1 MDLDRLKIAYRNS
14 GTNIWL
20 VRATGGK
27 FLEHFRQGGVIA
39 IGHLDDTYDHRTAVD
54 AAIPSFS
61 EIESMLLRKAEY
73 TNTVEGTKNSARK
86 LNSQGTRKLR
96 QIASFN
102 EKLKKGDIVVSTDG
116 DALLIGVCGGA
127 AYFSAESIAIEVPV
141 DTDPEYKA
149 PKMSYRLR
157 RDVIWGPRIPRYNL
171 PSSIKKTLQG
181 QQTIINLQKH
191 WDKFY
196 HLIYPFFVDEN
207 YLYISNKIASSGAVN
222 NLLIG
227 GLLQNISLM
236 QLFAREIEET
246 GTIDLDSIVRLLNFE
261 VSLGDLSATTKAEFM
276 SPGDLWNRI
285 PLEGFA
291 DKAQGALLCVAL
303 TLIMAGYANAED
315 FNSGPPATSAKVES
329 VSPDDMVSDIF
340 RSPKKKAI
348 KEGKAAKSIDQNSK
362 KLNEASR
369 KRNVSKIKASLALNL
384 PLVDT
389 RTLENFEFGI
399 PAVKI
404 FEVGVN
410 GK

>member
-39 IGHLDDTYDHRTAVD
+39 IGHLDDIYDHRTATD
-54 AAIPSFS
+54 TAIPSFS

-73 TNTVEGTKNSARK
+73 TTTVEGTKRSAKK
-86 LNSQGTRKLR
+86 LNSKGTKKLR

-116 DALLIGVCGGA
+116 DALLIGVCGGS
-127 AYFSAESIAIEVPV
+127 AYFSADPVSIEIPV
-141 DTDPEYKA
+141 DTDPDYKP
-149 PKMSYRLR
+149 PKMHHRLR
-157 RDVIWGPRIPRYNL
+157 RDVVWGPRIPRYNL

-246 GTIDLDSIVRLLNFE
+246 GVIDLNSIVRLLNFE
-261 VSLGDLSATTKAEFM
+261 VSLGDFSATTKAEFM

-291 DKAQGALLCVAL
+291 DKAQGAILCIAL

-315 FNSGPPATSAKVES
+315 FNSAAPAAPAKVES
-329 VSPDDMVSDIF
+329 ISPDDMVSDIF
-340 RSPKKKAI
+340 RSPKKKAS
-348 KEGKAAKSIDQNSK
+348 KQERAVQSIDKNSK

-369 KRNVSKIKASLALNL
+369 KRNVNKIKTSLALNL
-384 PLVDT
+384 PSVDT
-389 RTLENFEFGI
+389 RSLENFEFGI

-404 FEVGVN
+404 FEGGLD